1 MIETEWTK
9 EKIEEYI
16 DNGWTLSYDRAND
29 KFKLAKRI
37 GERVKSYSLPRAFN
51 DFCSKIIAEKELRK
65 LKENQETG
73 GETKRETRETGGETR
88 NKTQVG
94 TGRKHTL
101 EALDQSHAQIVESV
115 TERISWFADVLHEI
129 GFYATLIALQH
140 AKVPIPATPEERNEL
155 YERIAEF
162 EDPRK
167 FVDFVREHL
176 TALLEVSEDARK
188 ILELRKEIDIL
199 ETELALS
206 DMAIN
211 KLKAQK
217 QELMLQLYTAL
228 ASMCEECMMRYNMS
242 WLVAKYGLALSQ
254 GGVVSGG
261 GRVDQISGEEE
272 GSSGGGSE
280 ITA

>member
-1 MIETEWTK
+1 MRESKWTEK
-9 EKIEEYI
+9 EVLEYI
-16 DNGWTLSYDRAND
+16 QNGWKLYYDKAND
-29 KFKLAKRI
+29 KYKLGKYED
-37 GERVKSYSLPRAFN
+37 GENRFLTLPRSLN
-51 DFCSKIIAEKELRK
+51 NFCRALILEMR
-65 LKENQETG
+65 ENER
-73 GETKRETRETGGETR
+73 EEEKREERKEKSKEKNRES
-88 NKTQVG
+88 VG
-94 TGRKHTL
+94 VGRKHTL

-140 AKVPIPATPEERNEL
+140 AKVPIPTTPEERNEL

-242 WLVAKYGLALSQ
+242 WLTAKYGMVISQ

>member
-1 MIETEWTK
+1 MQERRNEIKEFIEAGFYMSPKLNSKGWLYLYDENK
-9 EKIEEYI
+9 NHEKVDLTDLDEEERREIYEFA
-16 DNGWTLSYDRAND
+16 RAEARRKRD
-29 KFKLAKRI
+29 EIKKLKKRQVQQSGEGGEKTTSTMAKR
-37 GERVKSYSLPRAFN
+37 Y
-51 DFCSKIIAEKELRK
+51 
-65 LKENQETG
+65 
-73 GETKRETRETGGETR
+73 
-88 NKTQVG
+88 
-94 TGRKHTL
+94 TL
-101 EALDQSHAQIVESV
+101 EALDKSHAQIVRNL
-115 TERISWFADVLHEI
+115 TDATGWFADVLHEI
-129 GFYATLIALQH
+129 GFYATVIAMQH
-140 AKVPIPATPEERNEL
+140 AKVPLDEL
-155 YERIAEF
+155 YDQVAKFR
-162 EDPRK
+162 DPREFSEYVK
-167 FVDFVREHL
+167 DHL
-176 TALLEVSEDARK
+176 AALLQASEDAKR